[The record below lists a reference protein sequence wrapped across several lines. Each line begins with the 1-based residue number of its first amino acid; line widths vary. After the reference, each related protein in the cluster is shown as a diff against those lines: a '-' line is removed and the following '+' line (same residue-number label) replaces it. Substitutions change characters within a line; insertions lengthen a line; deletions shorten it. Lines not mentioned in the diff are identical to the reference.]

1 MLEHYETVAVDAR
14 RYILQS
20 KQLCKHIPYQEGEG
34 IVYLKG
40 GLGKR
45 GRE

>member
-1 MLEHYETVAVDAR
+1 MQTFNV
-14 RYILQS
+14 S
-20 KQLCKHIPYQEGEG
+20 GGWGGG

-45 GRE
+45 GRELHHDFEWRGALSTR